1 MRRRFGHP
9 RISGDH
15 RAGPAGP
22 GRRGGFTLIEFIVA
36 LVVIA
41 GAAAI
46 LTAFISPAA
55 ESADP
60 LIQAQARSIATGYM
74 DEILLRKHD
83 QEPGDCAGGRGS
95 WASIRCYDGLNQA
108 PTDQF
113 GNPIAGLGDYQV
125 AVAVNGSA
133 PATIV
138 VDVTHGT
145 GIANYTLRSQRGDY

>member
-1 MRRRFGHP
+1 M
-9 RISGDH
+9 
-15 RAGPAGP
+15 
-22 GRRGGFTLIEFIVA
+22 A

-46 LTAFISPAA
+46 LTAFITPTA

-60 LIQAQARSIATGYM
+60 LIQAQARAIATGYM

-83 QEPGDCAGGRGS
+83 QDPGDCAGGRGN

-125 AVAVNGSA
+125 GISVSGSS
-133 PATIV
+133 PASIV
-138 VDVTHGT
+138 VNVTHAT